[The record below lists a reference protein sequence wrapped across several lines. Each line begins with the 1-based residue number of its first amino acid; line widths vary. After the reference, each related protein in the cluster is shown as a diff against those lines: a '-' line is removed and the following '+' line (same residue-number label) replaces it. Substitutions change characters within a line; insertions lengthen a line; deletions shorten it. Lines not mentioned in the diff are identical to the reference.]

1 MGLRIRQI
9 FSHIGYSLVLGV
21 VVLATACATAPVQQM
36 SDARQK
42 IQVAVDAGAEQ
53 YANSELS
60 RSQDLLLAAQKAIDV
75 RDFEK
80 ARQIALDA
88 QKAADHAKKL
98 ADSAQMK

>member
-1 MGLRIRQI
+1 M
-9 FSHIGYSLVLGV
+9 
-21 VVLATACATAPVQQM
+21 AACATAPVQQM

-53 YANSELS
+53 YAKNELS
-60 RSQDLLLAAQKAIDV
+60 RSQDLLLAAQKAIDA